1 MRERMNDGEDLLKK
15 QRIRNKA
22 KRSAM
27 SEKAVEFMG
36 CDIVDHRPWFGSQ
49 LETFFHLPSLPS
61 LDQGLHGDHP
71 TLERERN
78 GPRRA
83 EIAKPGGESV
93 GLWCV
98 DC

>member
-36 CDIVDHRPWFGSQ
+36 CDIVDHRP
-49 LETFFHLPSLPS
+49 
-61 LDQGLHGDHP
+61 
-71 TLERERN
+71 
-78 GPRRA
+78 
-83 EIAKPGGESV
+83 
-93 GLWCV
+93 
-98 DC
+98 